1 MLFKC
6 TIEYLSEGA
15 GLSERASTE
24 LPSSLVSVAFQNT
37 TLIDHFNGP
46 ISLWLFLNTL
56 HLISRFEGIKV
67 QTVA

>member
-24 LPSSLVSVAFQNT
+24 LPSLPIRVVFQNT
-37 TLIDHFNGP
+37 ALIDHFNGP
-46 ISLWLFLNTL
+46 ISLGLF
-56 HLISRFEGIKV
+56 
-67 QTVA
+67 